1 MRFELCPVRMEELK
15 QYKLDMQEAFQKGFE
30 NKYGKTD
37 QMVLPEKDIDRSLNT
52 EGAAV
57 YKAVVDG
64 EMAGG
69 AVVVINEK
77 TQHNHLDLLFVK
89 YGTQSKGIGKKI
101 WSELERLYPDTK
113 VWETCTP
120 YFEKRN
126 IHFYVN
132 VCGFHITEFFNEKHP
147 MPDMP
152 DDFIGDGSEGFF
164 RFEKYYDSDKHCQK

>member
-1 MRFELCPVRMEELK
+1 MRFGLFPVEAGELK

-30 NKYGKTD
+30 SRFGKTD
-37 QMVLPEKDIDRSLNT
+37 EMILPEKDIDQSLNT
-52 EGAAV
+52 EGAAA

-77 TQHNHLDLLFVK
+77 TQRNHLDLLFVR

-101 WSELERLYPDTK
+101 WLELERLYPNTK

-120 YFEKRN
+120 YFEKR
-126 IHFYVN
+126 
-132 VCGFHITEFFNEKHP
+132 
-147 MPDMP
+147 
-152 DDFIGDGSEGFF
+152 
-164 RFEKYYDSDKHCQK
+164 R